1 MICRGGYSA
10 LPALSHALAN
20 HIAYCDAQAFGE
32 RLRELCEEE
41 HERHT
46 KSPGFEIVRA
56 NVREE
61 TEDGAEP
68 EASASALTASLSR
81 VTQGAF
87 DLKRFLG
94 DDDGDGETKDDIAI
108 GRAFVEY
115 GTEGARR
122 DATGMGSG
130 ADEAF
135 GVAAFHCC
143 GCAGVEFAPARH
155 PKYKCGEIASLPVS
169 CQQCGTVYDKAHAE
183 ILRMRA
189 KGDEW
194 CACGSSREPTGVILA
209 LKEDLERF
217 VSAEALE
224 QSRKRC
230 DDALAANIVALDL
243 EKSLQETLAVGSSPD
258 VEETDAREDDAS
270 GTGGATV
277 STNERTVT
285 IDFTNF
291 LHYGVGCD
299 LCGEYPIMGKRF
311 QCVECAASEF
321 MGFDLCGKCMDS
333 VEKSDRK
340 REYRF
345 AQNHTDEHNM
355 RLVKPR
361 PTMIHVM
368 QALHPELSPQQIMQW
383 LERQHAATAEAE
395 EADGPART
403 DAQPGTRAANA
414 SHAAGAAFDEEDDDS
429 DWGDDES
436 DFYTSSS
443 SDEARRQRRR
453 RNDEESNSEDEIPV
467 VHMPLIEVFDG
478 HYDSDGNRVDGE
490 GSDSDGDIPDGYFGN
505 VDPAFLEAR
514 WAELSDGLEDEYSD
528 SDDLPDNVSDGVP
541 DDASDGVPD
550 DASDGV
556 SDDISDGVPD
566 DISDGVPDDASDGV
580 PDDISDGVPD
590 DISDG
595 VPDDISD
602 GVPDED
608 DFDDASGDIDD
619 AADDFDDD
627 FGDDFADDD
636 FGDDFADDD
645 FDDNDDYGD
654 VDDYDDDYDDEY

>member
-1 MICRGGYSA
+1 
-10 LPALSHALAN
+10 
-20 HIAYCDAQAFGE
+20 
-32 RLRELCEEE
+32 
-41 HERHT
+41 
-46 KSPGFEIVRA
+46 
-56 NVREE
+56 
-61 TEDGAEP
+61 
-68 EASASALTASLSR
+68 
-81 VTQGAF
+81 
-87 DLKRFLG
+87 
-94 DDDGDGETKDDIAI
+94 
-108 GRAFVEY
+108 
-115 GTEGARR
+115 
-122 DATGMGSG
+122 
-130 ADEAF
+130 
-135 GVAAFHCC
+135 
-143 GCAGVEFAPARH
+143 
-155 PKYKCGEIASLPVS
+155 VS

-395 EADGPART
+395 EADAPART
-403 DAQPGTRAANA
+403 DAQPGTRDANA
-414 SHAAGAAFDEEDDDS
+414 SHAAGAFDDEDDDD

-436 DFYTSSS
+436 DFYASS
-443 SDEARRQRRR
+443 SDDGEVEARRQRRR
-453 RNDEESNSEDEIPV
+453 RNDEQSDGEDEIPV
-467 VHMPLIEVFDG
+467 VHMPLIEVFDE
-478 HYDSDGNRVDGE
+478 HYDSDGNRVDGD

-505 VDPAFLEAR
+505 V
-514 WAELSDGLEDEYSD
+514 AELSDGLEDEYSD
-528 SDDLPDNVSDGVP
+528 SDEPPDNVSDGAPDNVSDGAPDDVSDGVP
-541 DDASDGVPD
+541 DIASDGVPD
-550 DASDGV
+550 A
-556 SDDISDGVPD
+556 
-566 DISDGVPDDASDGV
+566 A
-580 PDDISDGVPD
+580 
-590 DISDG
+590 
-595 VPDDISD
+595 SD

-608 DFDDASGDIDD
+608 DFGDASGDIDD
-619 AADDFDDD
+619 AGDDFNDD
-627 FGDDFADDD
+627 FGDDFADD
-636 FGDDFADDD
+636 FGDDFVDDD

>member
-1 MICRGGYSA
+1 MICRSGYSA

-20 HIAYCDAQAFGE
+20 HIAYCDAQTFGE

-46 KSPGFEIVRA
+46 KSPRFEIVRA

-61 TEDGAEP
+61 TDDGAEP

-130 ADEAF
+130 TGEAF

-395 EADGPART
+395 EADAPART
-403 DAQPGTRAANA
+403 DAQPGTRDANA
-414 SHAAGAAFDEEDDDS
+414 SHAAGAFDDEDDDD

-436 DFYTSSS
+436 DFYASS
-443 SDEARRQRRR
+443 SDDGEVEARRQRRR
-453 RNDEESNSEDEIPV
+453 RNDEQSDGEDEIPV
-467 VHMPLIEVFDG
+467 VHMPLIEVFDE
-478 HYDSDGNRVDGE
+478 HYDSDGNRVDGD

-505 VDPAFLEAR
+505 V
-514 WAELSDGLEDEYSD
+514 AELSDGLEDEYSD
-528 SDDLPDNVSDGVP
+528 SDEPPDNVSDGAPDNVSDGAPDDVSDGVP
-541 DDASDGVPD
+541 DIASDGVPD
-550 DASDGV
+550 A
-556 SDDISDGVPD
+556 
-566 DISDGVPDDASDGV
+566 A
-580 PDDISDGVPD
+580 
-590 DISDG
+590 
-595 VPDDISD
+595 SD

-608 DFDDASGDIDD
+608 DFGDASGDIDD
-619 AADDFDDD
+619 AGDDFNDD
-627 FGDDFADDD
+627 FGDDFADD
-636 FGDDFADDD
+636 FGDDFVDDD

>member
-1 MICRGGYSA
+1 MICRSGYSA

-61 TEDGAEP
+61 TDDGAEP

-94 DDDGDGETKDDIAI
+94 DEDGDGETKDDIAI

-130 ADEAF
+130 AGEAF

-270 GTGGATV
+270 GTDGATV

-395 EADGPART
+395 EADAPART

-414 SHAAGAAFDEEDDDS
+414 SHASGATFDEEDDDD

-436 DFYTSSS
+436 DFYASS
-443 SDEARRQRRR
+443 SDDGEVEARRQRRR
-453 RNDEESNSEDEIPV
+453 RNDEQSDGEDEIPV

-478 HYDSDGNRVDGE
+478 HYNSDGNRIDGE

-528 SDDLPDNVSDGVP
+528 SDEPPDNVSDGAPDNVSDGAPDDVSDGVP
-541 DDASDGVPD
+541 VDASDGVPD
-550 DASDGV
+550 DA
-556 SDDISDGVPD
+556 
-566 DISDGVPDDASDGV
+566 
-580 PDDISDGVPD
+580 
-590 DISDG
+590 
-595 VPDDISD
+595 SD

-619 AADDFDDD
+619 AGDDFDDD
-627 FGDDFADDD
+627 FGDDFV
-636 FGDDFADDD
+636 DDD
-645 FDDNDDYGD
+645 FDDNDDNGD

>member
-1 MICRGGYSA
+1 MICRSGYSA

-130 ADEAF
+130 AGEAF

-217 VSAEALE
+217 VCAEALE

-270 GTGGATV
+270 GTDGATV

-395 EADGPART
+395 EADAPART

-414 SHAAGAAFDEEDDDS
+414 SHASGATFDEEDDDD

-436 DFYTSSS
+436 DFYASS
-443 SDEARRQRRR
+443 SDDGEVEARRQRRR
-453 RNDEESNSEDEIPV
+453 RNDEQSDGEDEIPV

-478 HYDSDGNRVDGE
+478 HYNSDGNRIDGE

-528 SDDLPDNVSDGVP
+528 SDEPPDNVSDGAPDNVSDGAPDDVSDGVP
-541 DDASDGVPD
+541 VDASDGVPD
-550 DASDGV
+550 DA
-556 SDDISDGVPD
+556 
-566 DISDGVPDDASDGV
+566 
-580 PDDISDGVPD
+580 
-590 DISDG
+590 
-595 VPDDISD
+595 SD

-619 AADDFDDD
+619 AGDDFDDD
-627 FGDDFADDD
+627 FGDDFV
-636 FGDDFADDD
+636 DDD
-645 FDDNDDYGD
+645 FDDNDDYDD
-654 VDDYDDDYDDEY
+654 VDDYDDDHHDEY